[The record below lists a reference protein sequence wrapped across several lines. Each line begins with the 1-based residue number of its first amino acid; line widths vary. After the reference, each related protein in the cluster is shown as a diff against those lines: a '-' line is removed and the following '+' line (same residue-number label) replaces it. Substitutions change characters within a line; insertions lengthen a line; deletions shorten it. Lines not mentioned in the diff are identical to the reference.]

1 MAIADKRGIPGAII
15 IGIIATSIIAWIF
28 GIREIR
34 GVVGSIPILVM
45 HLVWTLVQL
54 QRQALLV

>member
-34 GVVGSIPILVM
+34 GVVGSIPTKSCI
-45 HLVWTLVQL
+45 
-54 QRQALLV
+54 